1 MSSLRKKYE
10 PKINIMKMNLILEL
24 AGYEIIQ
31 LIKWKNVFVFI
42 HGQDKYKKQFSSL
55 FPLKFQRLTCCL

>member
-1 MSSLRKKYE
+1 
-10 PKINIMKMNLILEL
+10 MNLILEL

-42 HGQDKYKKQFSSL
+42 HGQDK
-55 FPLKFQRLTCCL
+55 